1 MAIAN
6 YISNANHLLPHGSTP
21 GETKEPRGNGKLL
34 VFLSS
39 PPGGGKGS
47 CSVLKMT
54 SLDNEYPQD
63 LV

>member
-21 GETKEPRGNGKLL
+21 GETKEPRRNGKLL

-39 PPGGGKGS
+39 PPGGGGEGELF
-47 CSVLKMT
+47 CFEN
-54 SLDNEYPQD
+54 DFA
-63 LV
+63 

>member
-21 GETKEPRGNGKLL
+21 GETKEPRRNGKLL

-39 PPGGGKGS
+39 PPGGGGGRGV
-47 CSVLKMT
+47 VLF
-54 SLDNEYPQD
+54 
-63 LV
+63 

>member
-21 GETKEPRGNGKLL
+21 GETKEPRRNGKLL

-39 PPGGGKGS
+39 PPGGGEGELF
-47 CSVLKMT
+47 CFEN
-54 SLDNEYPQD
+54 DFA
-63 LV
+63 